1 MRFNETYCI
10 DNKTLAL
17 FWLSPRILV
26 IYIKC
31 GLQRLHWQ
39 ISWMHLS
46 FWSNYDCALMSGW
59 DGWRLSIP
67 HGKGDIISWG
77 IPLKCC
83 FMCTSYA
90 KPNKKYFSLEWCI
103 ALVSYPLAF
112 DEIKVKNSN
121 IIFTLLLFNSVM
133 LSKQKSCLCKR
144 KA

>member
-1 MRFNETYCI
+1 MPCFGLVP
-10 DNKTLAL
+10 D
-17 FWLSPRILV
+17 FLV

-31 GLQRLHWQ
+31 GLQRLHCIGKFLECIFHFDQ
-39 ISWMHLS
+39 TMILPRCC
-46 FWSNYDCALMSGW
+46 DMSEW

-67 HGKGDIISWG
+67 HGKGDILSWG

-121 IIFTLLLFNSVM
+121 IIFTLLLFNSVL
-133 LSKQKSCLCKR
+133 LSKQKSCLCMR